1 MASVAPDSKKEP
13 FITSSHRRR
22 PSFLLSSAS
31 GRPHGS
37 LFMDMDVLAE
47 SGGSSRVSS
56 PPVDDGGKVATPKIL
71 NGDIKME
78 EPATIIEEKKEP
90 GLSPKAER
98 KIGNL
103 MKDLKQDVQQGGMEF
118 NMDDFF

>member
-1 MASVAPDSKKEP
+1 
-13 FITSSHRRR
+13 
-22 PSFLLSSAS
+22 
-31 GRPHGS
+31 
-37 LFMDMDVLAE
+37 MDMDVLAE

-56 PPVDDGGKVATPKIL
+56 PPVNDGGKVTTPPKIL

-78 EPATIIEEKKEP
+78 EPTTIVEEKKEP
-90 GLSPKAER
+90 SLSPKAER

>member
-1 MASVAPDSKKEP
+1 
-13 FITSSHRRR
+13 
-22 PSFLLSSAS
+22 
-31 GRPHGS
+31 
-37 LFMDMDVLAE
+37 MDMDVLAE